1 MQKAPFILD
10 ITSPTL
16 GNKNHSFL
24 PKNKLKTCICKKI
37 QDKNTHLHLILHSL
51 TWEAK
56 STHFCIKKANNTHF
70 RAKTSKSCISTQKQ
84 GKRKKRISAQ
94 MQAKNTLFY
103 LT

>member
-10 ITSPTL
+10 KTSPTL

-24 PKNKLKTCICKKI
+24 PKNKQKTCICKKI

-56 STHFCIKKANNTHF
+56 KHSFLHKKSKKHAFSSQNMQNIHFYP
-70 RAKTSKSCISTQKQ
+70 KTS
-84 GKRKKRISAQ
+84 
-94 MQAKNTLFY
+94 
-103 LT
+103 